1 MKLDIINFDGAKQGD
16 VTLSKEVFGVESRQD
31 LMHRYVMWQLQ
42 TGRVKT
48 AHTKGRSDVSYS
60 TKKIIRQKGSGGA
73 RHGDRNVNLF
83 RGGGVTFGPR
93 LHTVSHSMPKKVR
106 ELAVKSALSVKA
118 ASKQLTVLDEA
129 KVEEVKTKAL
139 AAKLAK
145 LGLDNVL
152 FVVDSLD
159 EKFSLSVRNIPNV
172 KVITTEGLN
181 VYDMLQAE
189 KLVITKD
196 ALSLIEARYNK

>member
-1 MKLDIINFDGAKQGD
+1 MKLDIINFDGVKQGD
-16 VTLSKEVFGVESRQD
+16 VSLSKEVFGVESRED
-31 LMHRYVMWQLQ
+31 LMHRYVMWQMQ

-60 TKKIIRQKGSGGA
+60 TKKIKRQKGGGA

-83 RGGGVTFGPR
+83 RGGGVTFGPL

-106 ELAVKSALSVKA
+106 ALAVKSALSMKA
-118 ASKQLTVLDEA
+118 ASKQLTILDEA
-129 KVEEVKTKAL
+129 KTEEVKTKVL

-145 LGLDNVL
+145 LEMNSVL

-159 EKFSLSVRNIPNV
+159 EKFDMSVRNIPNV
-172 KVITTEGLN
+172 KVILTEGLN
-181 VYDMLQAE
+181 VYDMLHAE
-189 KLVITKD
+189 KLVVTKD
-196 ALSLIEARYNK
+196 ALSLIEARYK